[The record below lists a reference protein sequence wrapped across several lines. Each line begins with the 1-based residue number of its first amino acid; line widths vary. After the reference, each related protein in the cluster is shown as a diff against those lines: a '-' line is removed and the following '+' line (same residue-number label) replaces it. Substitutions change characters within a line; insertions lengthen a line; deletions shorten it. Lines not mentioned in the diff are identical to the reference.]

1 MQQAAKKPI
10 NVEAIKGK
18 LRILHDEKR
27 SLEEKIQRANNPQAR
42 EEYMFD
48 MDVTNSNIKT
58 LQDKLSSAG
67 VSF

>member
-1 MQQAAKKPI
+1 MQQAGKKPI

>member
-1 MQQAAKKPI
+1 MPNRERSQKQVQQVGKKQI

-18 LRILHDEKR
+18 LKILHDEKR
-27 SLEEKIQRANNPQAR
+27 SLEDKISRANNHQAR

-58 LQDKLSSAG
+58 L
-67 VSF
+67 

>member
-1 MQQAAKKPI
+1 VKKPI

-58 LQDKLSSAG
+58 LQEKLSSAG

>member
-1 MQQAAKKPI
+1 MPNRERSQTQVQQVGKKQI

-27 SLEEKIQRANNPQAR
+27 SLEDKISRANNPQAR

-58 LQDKLSSAG
+58 L
-67 VSF
+67 